1 MGVTMRPSQ
10 DFSRPPAIPANMPPD
25 QRAILHARTLIAYL
39 LADTSIP
46 TKRAQIAPS
55 QMPTETLGEIWRELE
70 RLELAAIPRDIFAIA
85 RRLRLRGVDASRDIR
100 SINEI
105 DALGFPGHW
114 AWCAGEI
121 RLHAA
126 GNKKSPPKRG
136 SAGLVRE
143 QPRKKERRR

>member
-1 MGVTMRPSQ
+1 MTMRRSQ
-10 DFSRPPAIPANMPPD
+10 DFSRPPANMPPE
-25 QRAILHARTLIAYL
+25 QRAILNARTLIAYL

-46 TKRAQIAPS
+46 TKRAMIAPS

-70 RLELAAIPRDIFAIA
+70 KMDAAAIPRDIFAIA
-85 RRLRLRGVDASRDIR
+85 RRLRRRGVDASRDIR

-121 RLHAA
+121 RLHAGRGKKKA
-126 GNKKSPPKRG
+126 RPALHRPDRAKTPSNRANK
-136 SAGLVRE
+136 V
-143 QPRKKERRR
+143 